1 MNVPLVHTHVLL
13 MLPARTPLVRTLAT
27 VTTDGLAMDTNVLK
41 TILMSVQLVNIIVML
56 MLNAWIRTGASSV
69 AVIVVIVVMVSL
81 APPTTTHLHQHQQR
95 LPIHALQVLVLLMQA
110 VMEVAPML
118 GSLVRAT
125 RDTLVMEWAQWVAT
139 MTMSVSV
146 AIITVPLLKPVST

>member
-13 MLPARTPLVRTLAT
+13 MLPARTPLVHTLAT
-27 VTTDGLAMDTNVLK
+27 VTTDGLVMDTNVLK
-41 TILMSVQLVNIIVML
+41 TIPMSVQLVNIIVML

-81 APPTTTHLHQHQQR
+81 APPTTTHLHLHQQR

-110 VMEVAPML
+110 VMEVAHML

-139 MTMSVSV
+139 MTMSASV

>member
-13 MLPARTPLVRTLAT
+13 MLPARTPLVHTLAT
-27 VTTDGLAMDTNVLK
+27 ATTDGLVMDTNVLK
-41 TILMSVQLVNIIVML
+41 TIPMSVPLVNIIVML
-56 MLNAWIRTGASSV
+56 TLNAWIRTGASSV

-81 APPTTTHLHQHQQR
+81 APPTTTHLHLHQQR

-118 GSLVRAT
+118 GSRVHAT